1 MGSFHRGG
9 APQPQKFKI
18 LKWKVTHF
26 RSVAVYMSDPRPPYN
41 DLHAQ
46 ALQVP
51 GRVRVARARP
61 AQSLVLGWG
70 SPTEPY
76 ILLYTLNR
84 VHLPHPKKKRRARAR
99 AGPLACVGVS
109 FRPQVGAKTDL
120 ERICVRL
127 QISGSLSTQGRAGF
141 EDSAVFRGWVC
152 GHRSQRAKSAANV
165 VH

>member
-1 MGSFHRGG
+1 MAAQIYS
-9 APQPQKFKI
+9 PD
-18 LKWKVTHF
+18 F
-26 RSVAVYMSDPRPPYN
+26 RSWSSEPKIFNCLEIHSNAAEHPLIGVVSQGWCATASKVQNTHPHPQRVSPRAASVPTRQGFCNTASPRAPYN

-70 SPTEPY
+70 SPTKSY

-84 VHLPHPKKKRRARAR
+84 VDLPHPKKKRRARAR

-109 FRPQVGAKTDL
+109 FRPQ
-120 ERICVRL
+120 R
-127 QISGSLSTQGRAGF
+127 GS
-141 EDSAVFRGWVC
+141 
-152 GHRSQRAKSAANV
+152 HI
-165 VH
+165 